1 MGALLAVE
9 LTYWELFAR
18 LLLATVLG
26 GAIGLERETL
36 NRPAGLRTHILVCVG
51 STLAML
57 VSMYGLLDMRGGV
70 LTPSYD
76 GGRIAAQVISG
87 IGFLGAGTILREG
100 SSVRGLTTAA
110 SLWTVAGIG
119 LAVGSGMYAAAV
131 ATTLLVMLALK
142 YLVRVERR
150 WLGVQRDVIVMR
162 IVDKPGMIAAV
173 STVLAK
179 HKIDIRGVEIDADP
193 EHEGYA
199 SLELSVVMAPRTNP
213 LQVVDELGAIEGV
226 VHVGRGDFS
235 R

>member
-1 MGALLAVE
+1 ME

-18 LLLATVLG
+18 LVLATVLG
-26 GAIGLERETL
+26 GAIGLERGTL

-87 IGFLGAGTILREG
+87 IGFFGAGTILREG

-119 LAVGSGMYAAAV
+119 LAVGSGMYVGGGGHHAAGHAGVEIPGPGGAPV
-131 ATTLLVMLALK
+131 AGRAAGRHRHAHHGQTGND
-142 YLVRVERR
+142 RG
-150 WLGVQRDVIVMR
+150 GVQR
-162 IVDKPGMIAAV
+162 PGE
-173 STVLAK
+173 T
-179 HKIDIRGVEIDADP
+179 
-193 EHEGYA
+193 
-199 SLELSVVMAPRTNP
+199 
-213 LQVVDELGAIEGV
+213 
-226 VHVGRGDFS
+226 
-235 R
+235 

>member
-1 MGALLAVE
+1 MSVLLACYEYEMMTGQWAAAVAE
-9 LTYWELFAR
+9 
-18 LLLATVLG
+18 
-26 GAIGLERETL
+26 IGMKFDASRY
-36 NRPAGLRTHILVCVG
+36 
-51 STLAML
+51 S
-57 VSMYGLLDMRGGV
+57 
-70 LTPSYD
+70 
-76 GGRIAAQVISG
+76 AQVISG

-173 STVLAK
+173 SSVLAK

>member
-1 MGALLAVE
+1 ME
-9 LTYWELFAR
+9 LSYWELFGR
-18 LLLATVLG
+18 LILATGLG
-26 GAIGLERETL
+26 GMIGLERETL
-36 NRPAGLRTHILVCVG
+36 NRPAGLRTHILVCLG

-57 VSMYGLLDMRGGV
+57 VSMYGLLDMRDGV
-70 LTPSYD
+70 LSPNYD

-100 SSVRGLTTAA
+100 NTVRGLTTAA

-119 LAVGSGMYAAAV
+119 LAVGSGMYAGAIF
-131 ATTLLVMLALK
+131 TTVLVMLALK

-173 STVLAK
+173 SSVLAK
-179 HKIDIRGVEIDADP
+179 HKVDIRGVEIDTDP
-193 EHEGYA
+193 ENEGYA
-199 SLELSVVMAPRTNP
+199 SLELSVVMTPKTNP
-213 LQVVDELGAIEGV
+213 LVVVDELGEVDGV
-226 VHVGRGDFS
+226 VHVGRGDFT

>member
-1 MGALLAVE
+1 MGARLAVE
-9 LTYWELFAR
+9 LSYWELFGR
-18 LLLATVLG
+18 LILATGLG
-26 GAIGLERETL
+26 GMIGLERETL
-36 NRPAGLRTHILVCVG
+36 NRPAGLRTHILVCLG

-57 VSMYGLLDMRGGV
+57 VSMYGLLDMRDGV
-70 LTPSYD
+70 LSPNYD

-100 SSVRGLTTAA
+100 NTVRGLTTAA

-119 LAVGSGMYAAAV
+119 LAVGSGMYAGAIF
-131 ATTLLVMLALK
+131 TTVLVMLALK

-173 STVLAK
+173 SSVLAK
-179 HKIDIRGVEIDADP
+179 HKVDIRGVEIDTDP
-193 EHEGYA
+193 ENEGYA
-199 SLELSVVMAPRTNP
+199 SLELSVVMTPKTNP
-213 LQVVDELGAIEGV
+213 LVVVDELGEVDGV
-226 VHVGRGDFS
+226 VHVGRGDFT

>member
-1 MGALLAVE
+1 
-9 LTYWELFAR
+9 
-18 LLLATVLG
+18 
-26 GAIGLERETL
+26 
-36 NRPAGLRTHILVCVG
+36 
-51 STLAML
+51 
-57 VSMYGLLDMRGGV
+57 
-70 LTPSYD
+70 
-76 GGRIAAQVISG
+76 
-87 IGFLGAGTILREG
+87 
-100 SSVRGLTTAA
+100 
-110 SLWTVAGIG
+110 
-119 LAVGSGMYAAAV
+119 MYAAAV

-173 STVLAK
+173 SSVLAK